1 MNISQF
7 FEHWR
12 IVENP
17 FRGEE
22 ARHDAVF
29 ARVGFNGAAPAEI
42 KGGPVT
48 VGDSAPPEAA
58 GLESPARMDHA
69 THHSDFDKIIG
80 ELGRPSTAIVFGEKG
95 SGKTAIRLQIAERV
109 AAHNA
114 RT

>member
-22 ARHDAVF
+22 ARHDTVF
-29 ARVGFNGAAPAEI
+29 ARVGFNGAAPATAAPAS
-42 KGGPVT
+42 GGPVA
-48 VGDSAPPEAA
+48 VDAAPQNGGSAEAR
-58 GLESPARMDHA
+58 ARIEPA

-95 SGKTAIRLQIAERV
+95 SGKTAIRLQIAERI
-109 AAHNA
+109 A
-114 RT
+114 